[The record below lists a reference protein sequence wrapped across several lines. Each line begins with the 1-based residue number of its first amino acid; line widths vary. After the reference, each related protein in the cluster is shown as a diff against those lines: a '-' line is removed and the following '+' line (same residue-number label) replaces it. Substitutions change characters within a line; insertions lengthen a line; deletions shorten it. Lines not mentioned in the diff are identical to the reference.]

1 MASPPVTLE
10 VADIQGLVASG
21 YRRLRAA
28 DYLFF
33 TVGDGG
39 LARRW
44 LGDLAGRLTTAQ
56 APVTTTGLNLA
67 LTSSG
72 LQHLGLDDDALGS
85 FPAEYIEGMA
95 TPHRSRMLGDEA
107 ASAPANWRWGG
118 GAGTAVDL
126 VLMLFG
132 LDAATLGRLRQ
143 DLAVDSIPGLAKV
156 TELHT
161 SDLGDREHFGFTDG
175 ISQPTILGL
184 GRPAPPRDLIQPGEF
199 VLGYA
204 NEYGL
209 IPAGP
214 VIRSTA
220 DPGRILTQAVD
231 ESGAGDL
238 GRNGTYLVFRQM
250 RQDVA
255 GFWNFAGQQAA
266 GSGQGSPEKLAAK
279 IVGRWPSGAP
289 LLMAPDVDQP
299 ALATLND
306 FAYHANDPDGL
317 RCPVGAHIRRANP
330 RDSLDPSPGSD
341 RSVALVKRHR
351 ILRRGREYGQAI
363 SSGPGG
369 PRPPLTD
376 DGQERGLH
384 FICLCANLVRQFEF
398 VQGTWVASPKFA
410 GLYDDADPLVAAH
423 TAVGASFSI
432 PASPFRNRLK
442 RVPRFVTVVGG
453 AYFFL
458 PAIRAV
464 RYLAS
469 L

>member
-1 MASPPVTLE
+1 MASPVVDLD

-28 DYLFF
+28 DYLLF
-33 TVGDGG
+33 TIGDGG
-39 LARRW
+39 RARRW
-44 LGDLAGRLTTAQ
+44 LGELAGRLTTAQ

-85 FPAEYIEGMA
+85 FPSEFVEGMA
-95 TPHRSRMLGDEA
+95 TPHRSRMLGDDA
-107 ASAPANWRWGG
+107 ASAPDNWRWGG
-118 GAGTAVDL
+118 DAGTSVDL

-132 LDAATLGRLRQ
+132 LDAATLGQLRQ
-143 DLAVDSIPGLAKV
+143 DLALDSIPGLEKV

-161 SDLGDREHFGFTDG
+161 TDLGDREHFGFTDG

-184 GRPAPPRDLIQPGEF
+184 GRPAPARDLIQPGEF
-199 VLGYA
+199 ILGYA

-209 IPAGP
+209 IAPGP
-214 VIRSTA
+214 VVRSTA
-220 DPGRILTQAVD
+220 DPRRILTQAVD
-231 ESGAGDL
+231 GSRAGDL
-238 GRNGTYLVFRQM
+238 GRNGTYLVFRQI

-255 GFWNFAGQQAA
+255 EFWNFAGQQAA
-266 GSGQGSPEKLAAK
+266 SSQQGSPEKLAAK

-299 ALATLND
+299 ALTMFND
-306 FAYHANDPDGL
+306 FAYHENDPDGL
-317 RCPVGAHIRRANP
+317 RCPVGAHVRRANP
-330 RDSLDPSPGSD
+330 RDSLDPAPGSD
-341 RSVALVKRHR
+341 RSVALVKLHR
-351 ILRRGREYGQAI
+351 ILRRGREYGQPI
-363 SSGPGG
+363 SAGPIG

-384 FICLCANLVRQFEF
+384 FICLNANLVRQFEF
-398 VQGTWVASPKFA
+398 VQGTWVASPKFE

-423 TAVGASFSI
+423 AAVGASLSI
-432 PASPFRNRLK
+432 PARPFRNRLK
-442 RVPRFVTVVGG
+442 GVPRFVTVVGG
-453 AYFFL
+453 GYFFL